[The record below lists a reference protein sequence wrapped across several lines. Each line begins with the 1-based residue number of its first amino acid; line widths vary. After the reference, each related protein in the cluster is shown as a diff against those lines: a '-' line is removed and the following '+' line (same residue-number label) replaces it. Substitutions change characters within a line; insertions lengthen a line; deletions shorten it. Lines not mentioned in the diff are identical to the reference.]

1 MEAWA
6 DDSEPIGEFELLEP
20 EEVSKP
26 RRDPGLDALI
36 QATDE
41 LVASFMLKCEHIH
54 FSTWFALGY

>member
-54 FSTWFALGY
+54 FST